1 MNYGSEKKAGIV
13 YSALTV
19 DKEVR
24 LSYRLTGISA
34 FCVNFADLFLLL
46 KLQLQPDKVKRE
58 VSVSDGKLIVWAL
71 FCLQLFFPKIAF
83 FIYWSGSLILKA
95 FLMQAFWGNWGKV
108 SASII
113 QCFCWCAYSC
123 YKDNWRIWSGY
134 RLVTFIS
141 LSLFRIDC
149 TFNSISAVTGE
160 VGYYP
165 GDLVLVTR
173 FWRGVSLT

>member
-58 VSVSDGKLIVWAL
+58 VSVSDGKLIV
-71 FCLQLFFPKIAF
+71 
-83 FIYWSGSLILKA
+83 
-95 FLMQAFWGNWGKV
+95 
-108 SASII
+108 
-113 QCFCWCAYSC
+113 
-123 YKDNWRIWSGY
+123 
-134 RLVTFIS
+134 
-141 LSLFRIDC
+141 
-149 TFNSISAVTGE
+149 
-160 VGYYP
+160 
-165 GDLVLVTR
+165 
-173 FWRGVSLT
+173 